1 MTAKVPSDSARL
13 KSPKSIAPAL
23 RLSALAIT
31 SVILLVLLLI
41 GWRTWQNANRS
52 AQETGLGLQQLV
64 HSQVERVFDL
74 SEVLLELMTSAVQ
87 NTDFNEP
94 GAAAS
99 AARDLRLLR
108 QALPVFSSLWIV
120 APDGR
125 LIASTLE
132 AAYTNGPLYLNDRPS
147 FTLAEQERN
156 KTHIVGPTV
165 GRLDGKSFFALTR
178 AVVDNSGRFLGV
190 VIVSLDP
197 EVIAQNLRTV
207 DESFAAHVVVFRNS
221 GEVLLSVPQLPG
233 DYVDRRAPPA
243 LMQSIAG
250 DEGLEGPPA
259 GASSAYVW
267 RLANYPIYV
276 SVDLPR
282 SLIVNRWVGSSWYL
296 LVSLVATL
304 LGLTVAFWAL
314 HRRALVEDRA
324 ALALDREVARQT
336 ANLRHAVHEKDLLL
350 RELHHRVK
358 NNLQVVMSLLA
369 LQAQRS
375 KGDPKTYFQESQRRL
390 AAIAKMHQHLYLLS
404 DVAALSLVPYLRELA
419 AEIAAAHG
427 CEDGVEIVVKGEDV
441 SVALDQATGIVLIA
455 GEVMSNAFKHAF
467 KDGRAGRLTVEVS
480 RSPGGARILIE
491 DDGPGFTEGNV
502 PSDSL
507 GMLLIRNLAIQARGA
522 VSYTGVKG
530 GRFEL
535 AVRDVDRRLAAGH
548 HLNLCASPKMTM
560 PQP

>member
-13 KSPKSIAPAL
+13 KPPKSIAPAL

-74 SEVLLELMTSAVQ
+74 SEVLLELMTSAVL

-108 QALPVFSSLWIV
+108 QALPVFASLWIV

-125 LIASTLE
+125 LIASTLD
-132 AAYTNGPLYLNDRPS
+132 AAVSGNTPLYLTDRPS
-147 FTLAEQERN
+147 FYVAEQDRT
-156 KTHIVGPTV
+156 KTHIIGPTV
-165 GRLDGKSFFALTR
+165 GRLDGKPFFALTR
-178 AVVDNSGRFLGV
+178 AVLDNKGRFLGV

-197 EVIAQNLRTV
+197 NVVAQNFRTV
-207 DESFAAHVVVFRNS
+207 DESFSAHVIVFRDT
-221 GEVLLSVPQLPG
+221 GEVLISVPVLPG
-233 DYVDRRAPPA
+233 EYTERRAPSE
-243 LMQSIAG
+243 LMRGIAE
-250 DEGLEGPPA
+250 DEALEGPQA
-259 GASSAYVW
+259 GSGSAYIW
-267 RLANYPIYV
+267 RLANYPVYV

-282 SLIVNRWVGSSWYL
+282 SLIVDRWVGSSWYL

-304 LGLTVAFWAL
+304 LALTVAFWAL

-336 ANLRHAVHEKDLLL
+336 SNLRHAVHEKDLLL

-358 NNLQVVMSLLA
+358 NNLQVVMSLLG

-419 AEIAAAHG
+419 GEIAAAHG
-427 CEDGVEIVVKGEDV
+427 CEDSVEIDVRGEEDV
-441 SVALDQATGIVLIA
+441 SVALDQATAIVLMA
-455 GEVMSNAFKHAF
+455 GEVMSNAFKHAYR
-467 KDGRAGRLTVEVS
+467 DGRQGRLRVEVS
-480 RSPGGARILIE
+480 RTQGGARVLIE
-491 DDGPGFTEGNV
+491 DDGPGFSEGNI

-522 VSYTGVKG
+522 VSYTGRRG

-535 AVRDVDRRLAAGH
+535 LFETSAESTPPDSR
-548 HLNLCASPKMTM
+548 
-560 PQP
+560 

>member
-13 KSPKSIAPAL
+13 KPPKSIAPAL

-41 GWRTWQNANRS
+41 GWRTWQNANRNG
-52 AQETGLGLQQLV
+52 QETGLGLQQLV

-74 SEVLLELMTSAVQ
+74 SEVLLELMTGAVL

-132 AAYTNGPLYLNDRPS
+132 AAVTGNGPLYLNDWPG
-147 FTLAEQERN
+147 FILAEQERN
-156 KTHIVGPTV
+156 KTHVVGPTV
-165 GRLDGKSFFALTR
+165 GRLDGKPSFALAR

-190 VIVSLDP
+190 IIVSLDP
-197 EVIAQNLRTV
+197 DVIAQTFRTV
-207 DESFAAHVVVFRNS
+207 DESFGAHVVVFRDT
-221 GEVLLSVPQLPG
+221 GEVLVSVPQLQG
-233 DYVDRRAPPA
+233 DYVDRHAPPA
-243 LMQSIAG
+243 LMQSIAE
-250 DEGLEGPPA
+250 DEALEGPPA
-259 GASSAYVW
+259 GAGSAFVW

-282 SLIVNRWVGSSWYL
+282 SLIVDRWVGSSWYL

-304 LGLTVAFWAL
+304 LALTIAFWAL

-375 KGDPKTYFQESQRRL
+375 KGDPKAYFQESQRRL
-390 AAIAKMHQHLYLLS
+390 AAIAKMHQHLYLLA

-419 AEIAAAHG
+419 VEIAAAHG
-427 CEDGVEIVVKGEDV
+427 CEEGVDIVVRGDDV
-441 SVALDQATGIVLIA
+441 SVALDQATAIVLIA

-467 KDGRAGRLTVEVS
+467 KDGREGHLTCEVS
-480 RSPGGARILIE
+480 RSPGGARIVIE
-491 DDGPGFTEGNV
+491 DDGPGFAEGNV

-522 VSYTGVKG
+522 VSYAGTNG

-535 AVRDVDRRLAAGH
+535 LFETSTDSTPPDV
-548 HLNLCASPKMTM
+548 T
-560 PQP
+560 

>member
-1 MTAKVPSDSARL
+1 MTSKVPSESARL
-13 KSPKSIAPAL
+13 KAPKSIAPAL

-41 GWRTWQNANRS
+41 GWRTWQNANRI

-74 SEVLLELMTSAVQ
+74 SEVLLELMTNATL
-87 NTDFNEP
+87 NTDFEAP

-108 QALPVFSSLWIV
+108 QALPVFSSLWIL

-125 LIASTLE
+125 LIASTLD
-132 AAYTNGPLYLNDRPS
+132 AAVTGNGPVYLTDRPAYYV
-147 FTLAEQERN
+147 AEQDRMR
-156 KTHIVGPTV
+156 THIVGPTT
-165 GRLDGKSFFALTR
+165 GRFDDKPFFAMTR
-178 AVVDNSGRFLGV
+178 AVVDKDGRFLGV
-190 VIVSLDP
+190 VIASLDP
-197 EVIAQNLRTV
+197 DVIAQNLRTV
-207 DESFAAHVVVFRNS
+207 DESFGAHVVVFRDT
-221 GEVLLSVPQLPG
+221 GEVLVSMPELPG
-233 DYVDRRAPPA
+233 DYADRKAPA
-243 LMQSIAG
+243 GLLRDIAE
-250 DEGLEGPPA
+250 DDAMEGPPA
-259 GASSAYVW
+259 STSAFIW

-282 SLIVNRWVGSSWYL
+282 SLVVDRWVGSSWYL

-304 LGLTVAFWAL
+304 LALTLAFWAL

-336 ANLRHAVHEKDLLL
+336 ANLRNAVHEKDLLL

-419 AEIAAAHG
+419 TEIAAAHG
-427 CEDGVEIVVKGEDV
+427 CEDTVEIVVKGDDV
-441 SVALDQATGIVLIA
+441 SVALDQATAIVLMA

-467 KDGRAGRLTVEVS
+467 REGRQGQLRVEVG
-480 RSPGGARILIE
+480 RTPGGARILIE
-491 DDGPGFTEGNV
+491 DDGPGFTEGAV

-522 VSYTGVKG
+522 VSYTGGKG

-535 AVRDVDRRLAAGH
+535 LFETSTD
-548 HLNLCASPKMTM
+548 STPPTST
-560 PQP
+560 

>member
-1 MTAKVPSDSARL
+1 MTARVPSESARL
-13 KSPKSIAPAL
+13 KPPKSIAPAL

-52 AQETGLGLQQLV
+52 AQDTGLGLQQLV

-74 SEVLLELMTSAVQ
+74 SEVLLELMTNAMLT
-87 NTDFNEP
+87 TDFNEP
-94 GAAAS
+94 GADQS

-108 QALPVFSSLWIV
+108 QALPVFSSLWIID
-120 APDGR
+120 PQGR
-125 LIASTLE
+125 VIASTLE
-132 AAYTNGPLYLNDRPS
+132 GADSANGPRSLRDRPS
-147 FTLAEQERN
+147 FYLAEQDRT

-165 GRLDGKSFFALTR
+165 GRLDGKPFFALTR
-178 AVVDNSGRFLGV
+178 AVVDKSGRFLGV
-190 VIVSLDP
+190 VIASLDP
-197 EVIAQNLRTV
+197 DVIAQNFRIV
-207 DESFAAHVVVFRNS
+207 DQSFAAHVVVFRDT
-221 GEVLLSVPQLPG
+221 GEVLVSVPELPG
-233 DYVDRRAPPA
+233 DYPDRRAPPA
-243 LMQSIAG
+243 LMSGLAE
-250 DEGLEGPPA
+250 DDALEGPPA
-259 GASSAYVW
+259 ASGSAYVW

-282 SLIVNRWVGSSWYL
+282 SIIVDRWVGNSWYL

-304 LGLTVAFWAL
+304 LALIVAFWAL
-314 HRRALVEDRA
+314 HRRAVVEDRA

-336 ANLRHAVHEKDLLL
+336 SNLRHAVHEKDLLL

-404 DVAALSLVPYLRELA
+404 DVAALSLVSYLRELA
-419 AEIAAAHG
+419 GEIAAAHG
-427 CEDGVEIVVKGEDV
+427 CEDSVEIDVHGDDV
-441 SVALDQATGIVLIA
+441 SVALDQATAIVLMA

-467 KDGRAGRLTVEVS
+467 KNGRSGKLTVEVH
-480 RSPGGARILIE
+480 RTAEGARIVIH
-491 DDGPGFTEGNV
+491 DDGPGFTDGNV

-507 GMLLIRNLAIQARGA
+507 GMLLIRNLAIQARGTVNYSGA
-522 VSYTGVKG
+522 SG

-535 AVRDVDRRLAAGH
+535 SFETTTDS
-548 HLNLCASPKMTM
+548 SPPDTH
-560 PQP
+560 